1 MLLTM
6 KMVLTPEQK

>member
-6 KMVLTPEQK
+6 KYQK